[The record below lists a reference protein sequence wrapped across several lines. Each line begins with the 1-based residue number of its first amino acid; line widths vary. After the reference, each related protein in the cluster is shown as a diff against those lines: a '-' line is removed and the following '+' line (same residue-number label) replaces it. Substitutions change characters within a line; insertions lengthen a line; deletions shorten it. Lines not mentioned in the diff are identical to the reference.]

1 MASAAS
7 SGHSSTTVL
16 FGKELKPG
24 KFRGLLRISNPN
36 GTLTMVALDQN
47 SSMIEMAT
55 KALKSKGQER
65 EPTYEEIVEA
75 KVDLARHLAPAASG
89 VLIDAYYGA
98 WSCVASGAIP
108 PHIGLLVRVEKSG
121 GPKNKVGAPMGLIEP
136 GWSVEKI
143 KLMGADAVKLLAQFE
158 PTEPISAEH
167 QYQLIE
173 HVYNECKRF
182 DILMLLETVAFPFGG
197 EKKTD
202 ASFLN
207 RKAETVIE
215 SARQLSRFCDVYK
228 AEFPGTL
235 SHESDDQLRD
245 NLQALDAVSE
255 RPWVLLSA
263 GVDYPDYYR
272 QVQMALEAGASGVLG
287 GRAFW
292 KEYFLQDGDAARSRF
307 AATTAF
313 KRVSDVSTLVR
324 DHGSP
329 WFARYGLT
337 IEDLARVRATE
348 GWHARYA
355 ACLGSPAGDG
365 AARSKAAPGEVY

>member
-1 MASAAS
+1 L
-7 SGHSSTTVL
+7 STTIL
-16 FGKELKPG
+16 FGKGITPG
-24 KFRGLLRISNPN
+24 KLRGLQRISNSN

-55 KALKSKGQER
+55 KALKGKGQER
-65 EPTYEEIVEA
+65 EPSYEETVEA

-108 PHIGLLVRVEKSG
+108 PHTGLLVRVEKSG
-121 GPKNKVGAPMGLIEP
+121 GPKNKAGAPMGLIEP

-167 QYQLIE
+167 QFQLIE
-173 HVYNECKRF
+173 HVYTECQKH

-202 ASFLN
+202 ASYLN

-235 SHESDDQLRD
+235 GHESDDRLHENLR
-245 NLQALDAVSE
+245 ALNAASE

-263 GVDYPDYYR
+263 GVDYPDYFK
-272 QVQMALEAGASGVLG
+272 QVQMAMKAGASGVLG

-292 KEYFLQDGDAARSRF
+292 KEYFLQDGDAARSQF
-307 AATTAF
+307 AASTAF
-313 KRVSDVSTLVR
+313 KRVSEVDALVR
-324 DHGSP
+324 EQGSP
-329 WFARYGLT
+329 WFARYGLAPA
-337 IEDLARVRATE
+337 DLTLVRSTE
-348 GWHARYA
+348 GWHACYA
-355 ACLGSPAGDG
+355 ACLGSASADG
-365 AARSKAAPGEVY
+365 APRSKAAAGEVY